1 MFQGRNFPRLR
12 FDETSRGPTN
22 GGEGRSMH
30 HAANRRSIAV
40 STTPLTPPSEPPLL
54 RISTFDTIATDVGER
69 ETEVVLGPAGTFGN
83 SHPTAGDHRCERR
96 RQLAIAIR
104 QRIETRLAGRVRDL
118 SVWIKGDTIVL
129 EGSCATY
136 YTKQLAQH
144 AALGVLE
151 DEQLENAIVVV
162 IV

>member
-1 MFQGRNFPRLR
+1 
-12 FDETSRGPTN
+12 
-22 GGEGRSMH
+22 MH
-30 HAANRRSIAV
+30 HAAHRRSVTIAA
-40 STTPLTPPSEPPLL
+40 TPITPPAEPPRR
-54 RISTFDTIATDVGER
+54 RISTFDTITSTADDR
-69 ETEVVLGPAGTFGN
+69 ETEVVLGPAGTFAN
-83 SHPTAGDHRCERR
+83 AHPIAVDHGSERR

-118 SVWIKGDTIVL
+118 SVRIKGDTIVL

-151 DEQLENAIVVV
+151 DEQLENAIVVAL
-162 IV
+162 I

>member
-1 MFQGRNFPRLR
+1 
-12 FDETSRGPTN
+12 
-22 GGEGRSMH
+22 MH
-30 HAANRRSIAV
+30 HAGHRRSVAV
-40 STTPLTPPSEPPLL
+40 SATPITPPAEPPLL
-54 RISTFDTIATDVGER
+54 RISTFDTITSTAGDH
-69 ETEVVLGPAGTFGN
+69 ETEVVLGPAGTFADSRSGAADQA
-83 SHPTAGDHRCERR
+83 SERR

-118 SVWIKGDTIVL
+118 SVRIKGDTIVL

-151 DEQLENAIVVV
+151 EEQLENAIVVTLQ
-162 IV
+162 